1 MKGEADLERVKCNLC
16 GSWEA
21 DLLYPATLDESSLAN
36 DMEHFRCTSASYGQ
50 HGDIVRCRRCGLVY
64 ANPRRK
70 EELIVK
76 SYGEVVDQT
85 YLEER
90 QGRLLTFKKNL
101 RPLERLMP
109 TSNELR
115 LLDVG
120 CYAGI
125 FLEVAEE
132 AGWEVWGVEPCHWAA
147 EKAWQRGLRV
157 EACTLREA
165 EFPAGFFDVV
175 TMWDVIEHFS
185 DPLRELK
192 EIHHLLKRGGFVS
205 VHTIDIESLLA
216 KLMGAN
222 WPWLME
228 MHLYYFSPETLSA
241 MLKKAGF
248 APIRK
253 MTQGRFLRL
262 NYLISRLA
270 PYGQRL
276 AGGLG
281 RLARSLGLGRVPVYV
296 NFGDLFTLFARK
308 V

>member
-1 MKGEADLERVKCNLC
+1 MKCNFC

-21 DLLYPATLDESSLAN
+21 DLLYPATLGEDSLAN
-36 DMEHFRCTSASYGQ
+36 NMEHFRCTSANYGQ
-50 HGDIVRCRRCGLVY
+50 HGDIVRCRWCGLVY
-64 ANPRRK
+64 TNLRQK
-70 EELIVK
+70 EEFIIK
-76 SYGEVVDQT
+76 SYGEVVDQA
-85 YLEER
+85 YLEEW

-101 RPLERLMP
+101 RPLEKLVPLADERK
-109 TSNELR
+109 

-120 CYAGI
+120 CYVGI

-132 AGWEVWGVEPCHWAA
+132 AGWEAWGVEPCRWAA
-147 EKAWQRGLRV
+147 EEAWHRGLKV
-157 EACTLREA
+157 EACTLQEA
-165 EFPAGFFDVV
+165 NFPADFFDVV
-175 TMWDVIEHFS
+175 TMWDVIEHFA
-185 DPLRELK
+185 DPLRELR
-192 EIHHLLKRGGFVS
+192 EVHRLLKKEGVLCI
-205 VHTIDIESLLA
+205 HTINIESPLA

-241 MLKKAGF
+241 MLRKAGF
-248 APIRK
+248 APIKK

-262 NYLISRLA
+262 GYLISRLV
-270 PYGQRL
+270 PYSQRL

-281 RLARSLGLGRVPVYV
+281 RLAGILGLGRVPMYV

>member
-1 MKGEADLERVKCNLC
+1 MERVRCNLC

-21 DLLYPATLDESSLAN
+21 ALLYPATLDESSLAN
-36 DMEHFRCTSASYGQ
+36 DTEHFRCTSASYGQ
-50 HGDIVRCRRCGLVY
+50 HGDIVRCSQCGLVY
-64 ANPRRK
+64 TNPRQK
-70 EELIVK
+70 EELIVR
-76 SYGEVVDQT
+76 SYKEVVDRT

-90 QGRLLTFKKNL
+90 KGRLLTFKRNL
-101 RPLERLMP
+101 RPLEKLVDAGDERK
-109 TSNELR
+109 

-132 AGWEVWGVEPCHWAA
+132 AGWEAWGVEPCRWAA
-147 EKAWQRGLRV
+147 EEAWQRGLKV

-165 EFPAGFFDVV
+165 DFPADSFDVV
-175 TMWDVIEHFS
+175 TMWDVIEHFA

-192 EIHHLLKRGGFVS
+192 EVHHLLKRGGV
-205 VHTIDIESLLA
+205 VCIHTINIESFLA
-216 KLMGAN
+216 KVMGAN

-241 MLKKAGF
+241 MLIKAGF
-248 APIRK
+248 APIKK

-262 NYLISRLA
+262 GYLVSRLA
-270 PYGQRL
+270 PYSQRL

-281 RLARSLGLGRVPVYV
+281 RLAGALGLGRLPMYV